1 MDAVFGPKKKM
12 HLYATTLHTCEKDNR
27 LQKNSVRNKRCSLWF
42 HLMMIKLH
50 KIEEVA
56 ACFHSLGESKRLLSF
71 KTVVVGHQL
80 QRMQRFR
87 KKIGLLKSSCKA
99 SQLLLIMLSQT
110 NSLVLNENQL
120 FP

>member
-12 HLYATTLHTCEKDNR
+12 HLYATTLHTCEKDNH

-80 QRMQRFR
+80 QRMQQFR